1 MRRMNWRQCVFAAA
15 AAAVMA
21 VAGGVRAGAQA
32 QDTAKGAALMADARK
47 ALGGEDKLAAVKRIQ
62 ANGNFKRAAGNN
74 TLEGDFDISV
84 ESPDKF
90 RVHEE
95 TGTAGGPIAERTQIL
110 NGNDVIDDVSGANG
124 AFFPGGR
131 GGGGFARG
139 GGGGR
144 DGGGFGGG
152 GGFGDGRRGRFGDG
166 GANGQNPADP
176 AAGGQAQGQPPI
188 DPERLKEAQRRQRQA
203 DLSRYLLAWLL
214 ATDRPVAWIGTA
226 QSPDGTADVLQV
238 TPQNGVPM
246 RLFLD
251 TNTHIPLMI
260 TWEGGGGGRFGF
272 AGGGGGR
279 GRRGDGAAAGAPPA
293 AADTG
298 ADQGARQGRRGGG
311 QQQATN
317 ELHLSEYKTVN
328 GIKLPYLMTRSVNG
342 QTTEEMTIKS
352 YKINPN
358 FKATTFTK

>member
-1 MRRMNWRQCVFAAA
+1 
-15 AAAVMA
+15 MA
-21 VAGGVRAGAQA
+21 VSGHPFVAFVAAQA
-32 QDTAKGAALMADARK
+32 QDTAKGASLMADARK
-47 ALGGEDKLAAVKRIQ
+47 AIGGEDKLAAVKRMQ
-62 ANGNFKRAAGNN
+62 ANGTFKRAAGNN
-74 TLEGDFDISV
+74 TLEGDFDISI

-110 NGNDVIDDVSGANG
+110 NGNDVIDDVSGG
-124 AFFPGGR
+124 QGGFFRGGGR
-131 GGGGFARG
+131 GGGGFGGG

-152 GGFGDGRRGRFGDG
+152 GFGGGRRGG
-166 GANGQNPADP
+166 GANGQNPNDP
-176 AAGGQAQGQPPI
+176 AAAGGAQGQPQI
-188 DPERLKEAQRRQRQA
+188 DPERLREAQRRQRQA

-214 ATDRPVAWIGTA
+214 ASDQPVAWIGTA

-251 TNTHIPLMI
+251 TSTHMPLMI
-260 TWEGGGGGRFGF
+260 TWEGGGGRGF
-272 AGGGGGR
+272 GGGGGR
-279 GRRGDGAAAGAPPA
+279 GRRGAGAAADAPPA
-293 AADTG
+293 GAPTDAG
-298 ADQGARQGRRGGG
+298 ADQGARPGRRASTNAQGVPSGVEGRGGG
-311 QQQATN
+311 QPQATN

-328 GIKLPYLMTRSVNG
+328 GIKLPHLITRSING
-342 QTTEEMTIKS
+342 QTIEEMSVKS